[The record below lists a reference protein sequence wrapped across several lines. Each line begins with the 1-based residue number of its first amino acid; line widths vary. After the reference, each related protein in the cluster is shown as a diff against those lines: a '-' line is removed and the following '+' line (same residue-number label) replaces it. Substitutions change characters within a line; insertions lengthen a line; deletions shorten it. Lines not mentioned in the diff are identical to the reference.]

1 MLALPT
7 IWALVALAPMVA
19 MVELAAGISSRDVA
33 IIPDPATESLVLATA
48 QPEIVFIAVVRV
60 IFDEAPALRVA
71 DMALLLSVAIDLL
84 SVALPSIVQ
93 VATMDPMPP
102 LDKDSTIELPDY
114 IPIGPTLALLDLHSA
129 RLALLVSLPAAA
141 LSKMLLELAM
151 APVLPLAMAVLVIF
165 IELEAHKS
173 CRGEALGT
181 LKMYQLVASADSK
194 KSRPRMI
201 KKRAITV
208 LQDVTSRIIL
218 N

>member
-19 MVELAAGISSRDVA
+19 MVELAAGISLRVAA
-33 IIPDPATESLVLATA
+33 IIPDPATESLVLATV

-84 SVALPSIVQ
+84 SVAKPSIVQ
-93 VATMDPMPP
+93 VAAMDLMPP

-129 RLALLVSLPAAA
+129 HLALAVLAP
-141 LSKMLLELAM
+141 MLLELAM
-151 APVLPLAMAVLVIF
+151 ALVLPLAMAVLVIF
-165 IELEAHKS
+165 IELDAHKP
-173 CRGEALGT
+173 CRVEALGT
-181 LKMYQLVASADSK
+181 LKMYQLVVSADSK

>member
-1 MLALPT
+1 
-7 IWALVALAPMVA
+7 MVA
-19 MVELAAGISSRDVA
+19 MVELAAGISLRVAA
-33 IIPDPATESLVLATA
+33 IIPDPATESLVLATV

-84 SVALPSIVQ
+84 SVAKPSIVQ
-93 VATMDPMPP
+93 VAAMDLMPP

-129 RLALLVSLPAAA
+129 HLALAVLAP
-141 LSKMLLELAM
+141 MLLELAM
-151 APVLPLAMAVLVIF
+151 ALVLPLAMAVLVIF
-165 IELEAHKS
+165 IELDAHKP
-173 CRGEALGT
+173 CRVEALGT

>member
-1 MLALPT
+1 
-7 IWALVALAPMVA
+7 MVA

-33 IIPDPATESLVLATA
+33 IIPDPATESLVLATV

-84 SVALPSIVQ
+84 SVAKPSVVQ
-93 VATMDPMPP
+93 VAAMNPMLA

-114 IPIGPTLALLDLHSA
+114 TPIGPTLALLDLHSA
-129 RLALLVSLPAAA
+129 RLALAVLA
-141 LSKMLLELAM
+141 KMLLELAM
-151 APVLPLAMAVLVIF
+151 APVLTLAMAVLGIF
-165 IELEAHKS
+165 IELDAHKP
-173 CRGEALGT
+173 CRVEALGT

-194 KSRPRMI
+194 KSRPRLI
-201 KKRAITV
+201 KKRAIIV
-208 LQDVTSRIIL
+208 LQDVTSRMLL